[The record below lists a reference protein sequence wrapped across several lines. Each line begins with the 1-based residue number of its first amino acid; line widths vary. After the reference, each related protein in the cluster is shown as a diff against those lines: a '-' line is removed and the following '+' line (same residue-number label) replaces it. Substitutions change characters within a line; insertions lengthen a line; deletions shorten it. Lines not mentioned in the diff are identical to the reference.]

1 MEYQIGRPGR
11 IFAARL
17 FEGEELYQCIES
29 LAREQD
35 IQRAAVFIT
44 GGLRRSNIVVG
55 PTQEQPKIEPDYR
68 EFIGPGEVLGVGTLY
83 PDDKGPKLHMHVGI
97 GSAERV
103 VVGCPR
109 PETTCFLILEVTII
123 EMQGLTGFRRR
134 DEATGFN
141 LLSLNPDISGGTA

>member
-11 IFAARL
+11 IVAARL
-17 FEGEELYQCIES
+17 YEGEELYESIES
-29 LAREQD
+29 LAHEEA

-55 PTQEQPKIEPDYR
+55 PTQEQPRIEPDFQ

-103 VVGCPR
+103 IVGCPR

-123 EMQGLTGFRRR
+123 EMLGITGFRRP
-134 DEATGFN
+134 DDATGFN
-141 LLSLNPDISGGTA
+141 LLSLNP